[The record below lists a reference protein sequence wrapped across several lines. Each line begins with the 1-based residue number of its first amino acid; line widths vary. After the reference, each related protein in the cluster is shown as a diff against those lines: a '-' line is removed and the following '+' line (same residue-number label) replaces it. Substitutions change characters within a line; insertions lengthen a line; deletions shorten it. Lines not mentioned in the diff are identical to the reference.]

1 MRILIFC
8 ILLLSSC
15 VSKEFLDIP
24 NSITADS
31 GSFILLEP
39 EKARA
44 DGYLINKSNKKLLVY
59 GLPYVNEDTVQKLGD
74 YELFILRKD
83 FGESRIEIIDQ
94 NLVSPKLE
102 DQKRASAEYLKIR
115 KIIKNKT
122 KQFDNHFNFQSPIES
137 VITSAY
143 GKRRFINNNER
154 SPHMA
159 LDLRGEVGREIF
171 APKTGR
177 VVLAENHFYGGNKV
191 ILDHGGGLF
200 TAYSHMS
207 EILVNSEEVV
217 EAGTVIGLVG
227 MTGRVTGPHLHWEVF
242 LNENRINPEL
252 LISLEYAQD

>member
-15 VSKEFLDIP
+15 AIKEHQDIR
-24 NSITADS
+24 NYITADS

-39 EKARA
+39 KKAGMN
-44 DGYLINKSNKKLLVY
+44 GYLVDKKNKQLLVY
-59 GLPYVNEDTVQKLGD
+59 GLPYVDEDTMQKLGD
-74 YELFILRKD
+74 YELFVVRKD
-83 FGESRIEIIDQ
+83 FGESRIEITDQ

-159 LDLRGEVGREIF
+159 LDLRGAVGREIF
-171 APKTGR
+171 APKTGK
-177 VVLAENHFYGGNKV
+177 VVLAENHFYGGNKI

-207 EILVNSEEVV
+207 EILVKLDDVV

>member
-1 MRILIFC
+1 MRILLFGV
-8 ILLLSSC
+8 LLLSSC
-15 VSKEFLDIP
+15 ASKEYQYISNP
-24 NSITADS
+24 ITVDS

-39 EKARA
+39 EKSRS
-44 DGYLINKSNKKLLVY
+44 DGYFIYKRNKQFLVY
-59 GLPYVNEDTVQKLGD
+59 GLPYVNEDSLHKLGD

-83 FGESRIEIIDQ
+83 FGESRIEITDQ

-102 DQKRASAEYLKIR
+102 DQKRASAEYLKVR

-122 KQFDNHFNFQSPIES
+122 KQFDNNFSFQSPIES

-159 LDLRGEVGREIF
+159 LDLRGAVGREIF
-171 APKTGR
+171 APKTGK

-207 EILVNSEEVV
+207 EILVKLEDVV

>member
-1 MRILIFC
+1 MRIFFVCIFF
-8 ILLLSSC
+8 LSAC
-15 VSKEFLDIP
+15 NNNYIENIP
-24 NSITADS
+24 NSIVADS

-39 EKARA
+39 EKTRVE
-44 DGYLINKSNKKLLVY
+44 GYFIDKKNKQLLVY

-74 YELFILRKD
+74 YELLILRKN
-83 FGESRIEIIDQ
+83 FGESRIEISDQ
-94 NLVSPKLE
+94 NLVSPNLE
-102 DQKRASAEYLKIR
+102 DQKRASAEYLKVR

-122 KQFDNHFNFQSPIES
+122 KQFDNNFEFQSPIES

-143 GKRRFINNNER
+143 GKRRFINGNER

-159 LDLRGEVGREIF
+159 LDLRGAVGREIF
-171 APKTGR
+171 APKSGK

-207 EILVNSEEVV
+207 EILVEQEDVI
-217 EAGTVIGLVG
+217 EAGTVIGFVG

-242 LNENRINPEL
+242 LNGNRINPEL
-252 LISLEYAQD
+252 LIDLEYAQD

>member
-15 VSKEFLDIP
+15 AIKEHQDIP
-24 NSITADS
+24 NYITADS

-39 EKARA
+39 KKAGMN
-44 DGYLINKSNKKLLVY
+44 GYLVDKKNKQLLVY
-59 GLPYVNEDTVQKLGD
+59 GLPYVNEDTMQKLGE
-74 YELFILRKD
+74 YELFVVRKD
-83 FGESRIEIIDQ
+83 FGESRIEITDQ

-102 DQKRASAEYLKIR
+102 DQKRASAEYLKVR

-122 KQFDNHFNFQSPIES
+122 KQFDNNFNFQSPIES

-159 LDLRGEVGREIF
+159 LDLRGAVGREIF
-171 APKTGR
+171 APKTGK

-207 EILVNSEEVV
+207 EILVKLEDVV

>member
-15 VSKEFLDIP
+15 ASKEFQDIP
-24 NSITADS
+24 NSITVDS
-31 GSFILLEP
+31 GSFVFLEP
-39 EKARA
+39 EKAGMN
-44 DGYLINKSNKKLLVY
+44 GYLIDRKNKQLLVY

-83 FGESRIEIIDQ
+83 FGESRIEITDQ

-102 DQKRASAEYLKIR
+102 DQKRASAEYLKVK

-122 KQFDNHFNFQSPIES
+122 KQFDNSFEFQSPIES

-159 LDLRGEVGREIF
+159 LDLRGAVGREIF
-171 APKTGR
+171 APKTGK
-177 VVLAENHFYGGNKV
+177 VVLAEKHFYGGNKV

-207 EILVNSEEVV
+207 EILVKPEDVI
-217 EAGTVIGLVG
+217 EAGTVIGFVG

-242 LNENRINPEL
+242 LNGNRINPEL
-252 LISLEYAQD
+252 LVDLEYAQD

>member
-15 VSKEFLDIP
+15 AIKEHEDIS
-24 NSITADS
+24 NYITADS

-39 EKARA
+39 KKAGMN
-44 DGYLINKSNKKLLVY
+44 GYLVDKKNKQLLVY
-59 GLPYVNEDTVQKLGD
+59 GLPYVNEDTMQKLGD

-83 FGESRIEIIDQ
+83 FGESRIEITDQ

-102 DQKRASAEYLKIR
+102 DQKRASAEYLKVR

-122 KQFDNHFNFQSPIES
+122 KQFDNNFNFQSPIES

-159 LDLRGEVGREIF
+159 LDLRGAVGREIF
-171 APKTGR
+171 APKTGK

-200 TAYSHMS
+200 TAYSHMN
-207 EILVNSEEVV
+207 EILVKLEDVV
-217 EAGTVIGLVG
+217 EAGTVIGFVG

>member
-1 MRILIFC
+1 MRIFLVCIFF
-8 ILLLSSC
+8 LSAC
-15 VSKEFLDIP
+15 NNNYIENIP
-24 NSITADS
+24 NSIVADS

-39 EKARA
+39 EKAGMN
-44 DGYLINKSNKKLLVY
+44 GYLINRKNKQLLVY
-59 GLPYVNEDTVQKLGD
+59 GLPYVNEDTVQRLGD

-83 FGESRIEIIDQ
+83 FGESRIEITDQ
-94 NLVSPKLE
+94 NLVSPKIK
-102 DQKRASAEYLKIR
+102 DQKRASAEYLKVK

-122 KQFDNHFNFQSPIES
+122 KQFDNSFEFQSPIES

-159 LDLRGEVGREIF
+159 LDLRGAVGREIF
-171 APKTGR
+171 APKTGK
-177 VVLAENHFYGGNKV
+177 VVLAEKHFYGGNKV

-207 EILVNSEEVV
+207 EILVKPEDVI

-252 LISLEYAQD
+252 LIGLEYAQD

>member
-8 ILLLSSC
+8 VFLLSSC
-15 VSKEFLDIP
+15 ANKEYQDIP
-24 NSITADS
+24 NSISVDS
-31 GSFILLEP
+31 GSFILLES
-39 EKARA
+39 EKAGF
-44 DGYLINKSNKKLLVY
+44 DGYFIDKRNKQLLVY
-59 GLPYVNEDTVQKLGD
+59 GLPYVNEDTIQKLGD
-74 YELFILRKD
+74 YELLILRKD
-83 FGESRIEIIDQ
+83 FGESRIEITDQ

-102 DQKRASAEYLKIR
+102 DQKRASAEYLKVR

-122 KQFDNHFNFQSPIES
+122 EQFDNNFEFQSPIES
-137 VITSAY
+137 VITSAF

-159 LDLRGEVGREIF
+159 LDLRGAVGREIF
-171 APKTGR
+171 APKTGK
-177 VVLAENHFYGGNKV
+177 VVLAENHFYAGNKV

-207 EILVNSEEVV
+207 EILVKPQDVIK
-217 EAGTVIGLVG
+217 AGTVIGFVG

-252 LISLEYAQD
+252 LIGLDYAQD